1 MGGYVYNSN
10 GPNGPH
16 GPHGPNGR
24 SHEKWSRAITNAGH
38 LLRDIRR
45 PSQGGGGFWSKLGR
59 AARGGYALGGR
70 FRNALR
76 STASTQDFFK
86 RKRNRLLLGTS
97 RPGGSVNAT
106 PNGLPPPSRNNT
118 PTTHFVN
125 PLHKRINKNNF
136 VKNANGKNV
145 TDPISLGPIPRRYA
159 MELNT
164 QTYNARELKKWVNQK
179 TGMSHTVPHS
189 RRPLTRDNHREM
201 ERLIRNN
208 TPRINNS
215 KNPLN
220 DKNNKNTRQWME
232 NQRQYIEKYTQWY
245 KNANSI
251 LKHIREGRNS
261 NFWERELK
269 EHMKMQPTPPL

>member
-1 MGGYVYNSN
+1 
-10 GPNGPH
+10 
-16 GPHGPNGR
+16 
-24 SHEKWSRAITNAGH
+24 
-38 LLRDIRR
+38 
-45 PSQGGGGFWSKLGR
+45 
-59 AARGGYALGGR
+59 
-70 FRNALR
+70 
-76 STASTQDFFK
+76 
-86 RKRNRLLLGTS
+86 
-97 RPGGSVNAT
+97 
-106 PNGLPPPSRNNT
+106 
-118 PTTHFVN
+118 
-125 PLHKRINKNNF
+125 
-136 VKNANGKNV
+136 
-145 TDPISLGPIPRRYA
+145 